1 MDKDSMVEVKNRFK
15 KMSVVPDEN
24 CFANAILNLKEHQKP
39 AIVIRNTSFCDVRFF
54 YLIKLRLARSC
65 IQVRQHTLAQDVD
78 ATPDFVLAK
87 EDCTIP
93 HISAFKVEKATDF
106 VHQDTLRWL
115 EELEEK
121 HDFRVHDS
129 AVKRLK

>member
-1 MDKDSMVEVKNRFK
+1 MTFETKRIQNGDYNMNKAPSMDKDSMVEVKNRFK

-65 IQVRQHTLAQDVD
+65 IQVFTYAYG
-78 ATPDFVLAK
+78 K
-87 EDCTIP
+87 G
-93 HISAFKVEKATDF
+93 
-106 VHQDTLRWL
+106 
-115 EELEEK
+115 
-121 HDFRVHDS
+121 
-129 AVKRLK
+129 